1 MSHIDVAPAGVGIDL
16 LMDVQR
22 RLRLLRHRQLDV
34 IIHSLSLSLSLSLHL
49 FSLCQFAFT
58 GASLLYF
65 PKARVPSWANL
76 ASIRIGSRSGLGP
89 IYRCIDLA

>member
-34 IIHSLSLSLSLSLHL
+34 IIHSLSLSLSLSTFIFFVSIRLYRRQFAL
-49 FSLCQFAFT
+49 FSQ
-58 GASLLYF
+58 SSS
-65 PKARVPSWANL
+65 PV
-76 ASIRIGSRSGLGP
+76 LG
-89 IYRCIDLA
+89 